1 MANRTGTYV
10 AFDGLGETD
19 PTKSDFRYYSTIQ
32 AWDANKKIDFQF
44 VNSHEKTY
52 AVRDTS
58 KRATLE
64 ATIQERLRGSKN
76 MIVILSP
83 QTRKSG
89 SMLVFEIEQAVDTYK
104 LPLVCVYPGYR
115 VVRYPDQLSSR
126 WPTALSNRIANGTAK
141 AIHIA
146 FAKDPIFDAIGQ
158 FGVNDT
164 MPQTSV
170 NYYVAE
176 AYRNWTLLR
185 TGEQEGNLASS

>member
-10 AFDGLGETD
+10 AFDGLGQTD

-32 AWDANKKIDFQF
+32 AWDANKKIDFKF
-44 VNSHEKTY
+44 VNSHEKTD

-64 ATIQERLRGSKN
+64 ARIQERLRASKN

-89 SMLVFEIEQAVDTYK
+89 SMLVFEIEQAVDEYK
-104 LPLVCVYPGYR
+104 LPLIIVYPGLR
-115 VVRYPDQLSSR
+115 VIRHVDQLSSR
-126 WPTALSNRIANGTAK
+126 WPTALSTRIGNATAK

-146 FAKDPIFDAIGQ
+146 FAKEPILDAIGQ
-158 FGVNDT
+158 F
-164 MPQTSV
+164 SV
-170 NYYVAE
+170 NGKDLSGPKIVYSAD
-176 AYRNWTLLR
+176 AYRQWGLLY
-185 TGEQEGNLASS
+185 TGEQEGNLKS